1 MQDLAKRRT
10 LPVSAADF
18 PDWLAELPGYRD
30 FIGQLVDSA
39 SRQGGKRATKDE
51 LWNVSMMLPVDVTEW
66 TPAVD
71 PLVMLAMLA
80 YGAARIEEKMNEVV
94 QACRSN
100 GKSWTQI
107 GQVLGMTKQAA
118 WERFSGED

>member
-10 LPVSAADF
+10 FPITAADF
-18 PDWLAELPGYRD
+18 PEWLSELPGYRD
-30 FIGQLVDSA
+30 FVGQLVDSA
-39 SRQGGKRATKDE
+39 NRQGGKGATKDQ
-51 LWNVSMMLPVDVTEW
+51 LWQVSMVLPIDVREW
-66 TPAVD
+66 TPDVD

-80 YGAARIEEKMNEVV
+80 YGTARIEEKMNEVV

-107 GQVLGMTKQAA
+107 GQMLGITKQAA